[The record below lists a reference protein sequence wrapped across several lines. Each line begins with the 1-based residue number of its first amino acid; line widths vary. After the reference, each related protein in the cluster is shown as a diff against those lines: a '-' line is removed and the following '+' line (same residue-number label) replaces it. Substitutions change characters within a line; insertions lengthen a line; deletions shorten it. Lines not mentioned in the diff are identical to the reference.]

1 MWCCEPEYDKSCP
14 KHNSSN
20 CEGSLTF
27 VFIYPLQKRAQ
38 QRRRIDRSMIGE
50 PTNFRHTGHVG
61 SGDVEM
67 GNNRLRDI
75 QRQMQGKGGYE
86 TGLSVKVN

>member
-1 MWCCEPEYDKSCP
+1 
-14 KHNSSN
+14 
-20 CEGSLTF
+20 
-27 VFIYPLQKRAQ
+27 
-38 QRRRIDRSMIGE
+38 MIGE